1 MGNTLLSESDTPSG
15 TIDFRHSGRSAP
27 VAIIGMG
34 CRFPGGADSPQAY
47 WRLLAAGRDALAD
60 VPGDR
65 WSAAKFYSPDQ
76 AAEGVGQ
83 VRRGGFLA
91 GPVDEFDARF
101 FGISP
106 REAEFVDPQQRLLLE
121 VAWEALE
128 DAGVRLEQLAGTATG
143 VFIGG
148 FTLDYGQI
156 QFAGPGAGRGN
167 LTGHTATG
175 VVMTMLANRI
185 SHAFDFRGPS
195 MSVDTACSSSLVAVH
210 LACRSLWS
218 GESSVAVA
226 GGVNLMLTPNFT
238 IAASKGGFLSP
249 TSRSRA
255 FDAQADGYV
264 RGEGAGV
271 VLLKLLADALRDGDN
286 IHAVIRGTAVTQDG
300 HTNGIAVPNGE
311 SQKTAIKIAL
321 REAGVAASSVSY
333 VEAHGAGTPV
343 GDPIEADAIGEVYGA
358 GRAGADRCPMG
369 SVKTNIGHLEAAA
382 GIAGLIKA
390 ALCLKHNLVPPHL
403 NLVELNPQIDL
414 DRLGMR
420 IPLAAEK
427 LRGSDGTTRV
437 AVNSFGFG
445 GTNAHAILEAAPTP
459 SLNDGADPAAS
470 PAEQGVS
477 TIIPLSA
484 RSHGALTELADRYRH
499 LVEQG
504 QADLPALA
512 GALAHQRTN
521 HTQARLA
528 LVTDSAY
535 EAAEALRCF
544 SAGDPHSALHACAA
558 EPSGSPLVFVFTGM
572 GPQWWGMGR
581 ELLTTNQ
588 VFRSA
593 IERCDAA
600 LRPLSDWSLLEELS
614 ADQESSRMDQTA
626 ISQVANFALQV
637 ALAEVWASFGIVPD
651 AIVGHSAGEIAAAYV
666 AGALSWA
673 DAVRVIFHR
682 ARLQQATTGQGEL
695 VSVAVSEAEALNL
708 PAVRDGRLTLAA
720 VNSPTSIVLV
730 GDGAD
735 LAEAVE
741 HFGREGV
748 FCRFVDGNVPFHSPK
763 MDPLGAELREVLAGL
778 APRIPALPL
787 YSTVTGAKVT
797 WAVHD
802 AEYWWLNVR
811 APVRFNEAAAALV
824 RDSMTSFLEIGPNPV
839 LAHSLG
845 EVLRGARRTGFTL
858 PSLKRKAPDYEVMSH
873 SLAELYVSGYEPDWT
888 AFYARP
894 AAPTALPS
902 YPWQRERY
910 WREDDRARRDRLGD
924 TDHPLLGSR
933 HSNPQPTWRR
943 TLDGTR
949 PGYLA
954 DHRVMGA
961 NLFPGAGYVE
971 MAAAAA
977 KASYGTALCTLE
989 NVGFHAPLILTL
1001 VGAPTLNTTVD
1012 RKSGKVEIHSSQADG
1027 AEWVLHASAEVRPT
1041 VSAGPA
1047 VDLDAAQARCPEE
1060 WDADH
1065 CYRYFKAAGF
1075 DYGPEFQSIDC
1086 LWLGDREAVG
1096 RFNPESVGRG
1106 DRSDLAVDPILLDGC
1121 FQMLLPL
1128 AATHGRFSLGNML
1141 PVGADQ
1147 IVLRADAIGE
1157 LRCHARVTEV
1167 TDSQMAGDVLLVDG
1181 AGVTVLEVRG
1191 LRVRSIDPVHTG
1203 AVSGR
1208 AAGDWLYELCWEPLS
1223 PEGDPV
1229 AELETPQAQDPNAP
1243 HDVVAPGRWLLL
1255 ADGSG
1260 VAAQTARLLR
1270 ESGHECVLAASG
1282 DGFARLGPDRYL
1294 VRPDSAGDLSALL
1307 AAAAEDAAGPWR
1319 GIVHLWSCDTRAAD
1333 GVNGDTTDAAEP
1345 DLSAAV
1351 RRGPSSL
1358 LALVHA
1364 LDTAKQ
1370 AAPLWLVTSGAQPV
1384 TGQIDAHGLA
1394 QAPLW
1399 GMGRVLGQESSA
1411 LSARLVDLDPSDLL
1425 ADLGSFVR
1433 ELRRKTQPEDNFAW
1447 RAGEQYT
1454 ARLKAATES
1463 EFSLPVVLRPDAG
1476 YLITGGL
1483 GALGLLFAKHL
1494 ARRGARRLI
1503 LVGRTALPP
1512 RDQWRALPAGD
1523 ERRAQI
1529 EQVREIE
1536 ALGAEVEF
1544 AWLDVAEPGALRGYL
1559 DERAAQGRGAVRGV
1573 IHSAGSVN
1581 DQLLVE
1587 MDQDALRA
1595 VLRPKVQGA
1604 WALHECFQDQP
1615 LDFFALFSSVSSI
1628 VVTPGQGNYAAGNA
1642 YLDALAHYRRGLG
1655 LAALTVNWGPWD
1667 TGMIARLNLQD
1678 AYTRRGIELLSEQA
1692 GPALFDELIG
1702 SPAVQRV
1709 VVKAHWPTVIGQ
1721 YPIVPRMVEHLAQQ
1735 SAEHNRA
1742 QQQDARGLLDRVR
1755 AAGPEQAEAMVA
1767 DQCAAEVAAVLR
1779 ATPAETARTVPLTE
1793 LGLDSMIA
1801 VELRVRLEQRFGF
1814 APKVVS
1820 LLQGITVQAIAR
1832 YILGE
1837 LRAGWAVAAGA
1848 PDLSDELERLLG
1860 TVDEYMIAQF
1870 LDSVEQPLNE
1880 G

>member
-1 MGNTLLSESDTPSG
+1 MGNTALSESDAPAG

-34 CRFPGGADSPQAY
+34 CRFPGGADSPAAY

-76 AAEGVGQ
+76 AAEGVSR

-271 VLLKLLADALRDGDN
+271 VLLKLLADAQRDGDPV
-286 IHAVIRGTAVTQDG
+286 HAVIRGTAVTQDG

-311 SQKTAIKIAL
+311 SQQAAIKIAL

-358 GRAGADRCPMG
+358 GRARADRCLMG

-390 ALCLKHNLVPPHL
+390 TLCLKHNLVPPHL
-403 NLVELNPQIDL
+403 NLVELNPRIDL

-420 IPLAAEK
+420 IPLAAEE
-427 LRGSDGTTRV
+427 LRGIGGTTRV

-459 SLNDGADPAAS
+459 SHGIDDGIDPAVL
-470 PAEQGVS
+470 PVERGLS
-477 TIIPLSA
+477 TIVPLSA
-484 RSHGALTELADRYRH
+484 RSHGALTGLADRYRH
-499 LVEQG
+499 LMEQDH
-504 QADLPALA
+504 ADLPALA
-512 GALAHQRTN
+512 GAIAHQRTN

-528 LVTDSAY
+528 LVSDSAY

-544 SAGDPHSALHACAA
+544 GAGDPHPALHASAA

-581 ELLTTNQ
+581 ELLATNQ

-600 LRPLSDWSLLEELS
+600 LRPLADWSLLEELS
-614 ADQESSRMDQTA
+614 ADQDSSRMDRTA

-651 AIVGHSAGEIAAAYV
+651 AIVGHSAGEVAAAYV
-666 AGALSWA
+666 SGALSWA
-673 DAVRVIFHR
+673 DAVSVIFHR
-682 ARLQQATTGQGEL
+682 ARLQQFTTGQGEL
-695 VSVAVSEAEALNL
+695 VSAAISEAAALQL

-720 VNSPTSIVLV
+720 VNSPDSIVLV

-735 LAEAVE
+735 LAEAAE
-741 HFGREGV
+741 HFVREGV
-748 FCRFVDGNVPFHSPK
+748 FCRFVSGNVPFHSPK
-763 MDPLGAELREVLAGL
+763 MDPLEAELREVLAGL
-778 APRIPALPL
+778 TPRTPTLPL

-797 WAVHD
+797 GPVHD

-824 RDSMTSFLEIGPNPV
+824 QDSMTSFLELGPNPV
-839 LAHSLG
+839 LAYPLSQ
-845 EVLRGARRTGFTL
+845 VLRAAGRTGFTL
-858 PSLKRKAPDYEVMSH
+858 PSLKRKAPDREVMAH
-873 SLAELYVSGYEPDWT
+873 SLAELYVSGYQPDWT
-888 AFYARP
+888 TLYPRP
-894 AAPTALPS
+894 AAPAPLPS

-910 WREDDRARRDRLGD
+910 WREDDRARRDRLGS

-949 PGYLA
+949 PGFLA
-954 DHRVMGA
+954 DHRVRDA

-989 NVGFHAPLILTL
+989 NVGFHAPLILTSA
-1001 VGAPTLNTTVD
+1001 GAPTLNTTVD
-1012 RKSGKVEIHSSQADG
+1012 QGSGKIEIHGCLADG

-1041 VSAGPA
+1041 ASAGPA
-1047 VDLDAAQARCPEE
+1047 VDLGAARARCRQE
-1060 WDADH
+1060 WDADF
-1065 CYRYFKAAGF
+1065 CYAYFKAAGF
-1075 DYGPEFQSIDC
+1075 DYGPGFRSIDR
-1086 LWLGDREAVG
+1086 LWVGERETVG
-1096 RFNPESVGRG
+1096 RFNPEVVGYGARDG
-1106 DRSDLAVDPILLDGC
+1106 LTVDPVLLDGC

-1128 AATHGRFSLGNML
+1128 AEAQGRFSLDSML
-1141 PVGADQ
+1141 PVGADR
-1147 IVLRADAIGE
+1147 IVLRADPVGE

-1167 TDSQMAGDVLLVDG
+1167 TDNQMAGDVLLVDG

-1203 AVSGR
+1203 AASGR
-1208 AAGDWLYELCWEPLS
+1208 ATGDWLYELGWEPLL
-1223 PEGDPV
+1223 PAGNP
-1229 AELETPQAQDPNAP
+1229 AAGPAAPQAQDPDTA
-1243 HDVVAPGRWLLL
+1243 HDVAAPGRWLLL

-1260 VAAQTARLLR
+1260 VAGKTARLLR

-1282 DGFARLGPDRYL
+1282 DGFARLGPDQYL
-1294 VRPDSAGDLSALL
+1294 VRPDSAEDLGALL

-1319 GIVHLWSCDTRAAD
+1319 GIVHLWSCDNRAAD
-1333 GVNGDTTDAAEP
+1333 AANGNVTAEP

-1384 TGQIDAHGLA
+1384 TGRIDANGLA

-1411 LSARLVDLDPSDLL
+1411 LSARLVDLDPANPL

-1433 ELRRKTQPEDNFAW
+1433 ELQRKVQPEDNFAW
-1447 RAGEQYT
+1447 REGEQYT
-1454 ARLKAATES
+1454 ARLNVAARS
-1463 EFSLPVVLRPDAG
+1463 EASLPVTFRPDAS

-1494 ARRGARRLI
+1494 AGRGARRLI
-1503 LVGRTALPP
+1503 LAGRTPFPP
-1512 RDQWRALPAGD
+1512 RAQWRALPAGD

-1529 EQVREIE
+1529 EQMCEIE

-1544 AWLDVAEPGALRGYL
+1544 ARLDVAEPGALRGYL
-1559 DERAAQGRGAVRGV
+1559 DERAAQGRGPVRGV

-1581 DQLLVE
+1581 DRLLVE
-1587 MDQDALRA
+1587 MDQDTLHT
-1595 VLRPKVQGA
+1595 VLRPKIQGA

-1615 LDFFALFSSVSSI
+1615 LDFFALFSSVGSI

-1655 LAALTVNWGPWD
+1655 LPALTVNWGPWD
-1667 TGMIARLNLQD
+1667 TGMISRLNLQD

-1702 SPAVQRV
+1702 SSAVQRV

-1721 YPIVPRMVEHLAQQ
+1721 YPIVPKLVEHLAQQ

-1755 AAGPEQAEAMVA
+1755 AAGPEQAEALVA
-1767 DQCAAEVAAVLR
+1767 DQCAAEAAAVLR
-1779 ATPAETARTVPLTE
+1779 TAPAEFARTVPLTA

-1814 APKVVS
+1814 APKVVA

-1837 LRAGWAVAAGA
+1837 LRAGWAVAASA
-1848 PDLSDELERLLG
+1848 PDLADELERLLG